1 MVSYTESSIDQIIIN
16 EKKGQS
22 RKHVIR
28 IISKG
33 KMLDPLSNS
42 LNNNFCKGIYGHR
55 SEEFIGGSW
64 GLKGL

>member
-22 RKHVIR
+22 RKNVIR

-42 LNNNFCKGIYGHR
+42 LNNFCKGIYGHR
-55 SEEFIGGSW
+55 SGEFIGGSW